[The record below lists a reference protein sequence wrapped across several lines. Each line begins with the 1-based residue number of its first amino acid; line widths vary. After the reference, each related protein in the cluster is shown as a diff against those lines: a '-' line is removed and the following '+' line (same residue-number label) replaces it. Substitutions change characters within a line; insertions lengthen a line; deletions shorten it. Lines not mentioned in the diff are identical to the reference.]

1 MPRSLLLL
9 ALLCAGCVVVVTS
22 TPAPIP
28 SAAVITSTRAAPT
41 LLPATVTPA
50 VIAIVTPT
58 PPATAPSPTSPPATE
73 TPSPTA
79 TGIGTATAQNPG
91 PPTLLPTP
99 TASIPPNATAAPI
112 GISLFTIAPETIRP
126 GDLVTL
132 TWQAEGEQVALWRI
146 ALDGRL
152 VQSYTVPL
160 SGTLSVASPPDQQG
174 RLDFALF
181 ATAGASTAQAFVS
194 VRVLCVYDW
203 FMAPAPADCPASPPR
218 QTLMAAERFEHGL
231 MLWTQFDDLIHVL
244 YNDGASPYWD
254 AFANAWFEGQPED
267 DPDLVPPPGLFQPRR
282 GFGVAWRTGY
292 VSPSA
297 VVRDRLGWA
306 IEPEFEIPSGQWQCD
321 AAPRYARCYVTGPG
335 GVVYVL
341 QPERSGWGPWP

>member
-1 MPRSLLLL
+1 MPRPLLLL
-9 ALLCAGCVVVVTS
+9 ALLCAGCIVVVTP
-22 TPAPIP
+22 TPAPT
-28 SAAVITSTRAAPT
+28 SSVGVITSTRAAPT
-41 LLPATVTPA
+41 LPPVTATPA

-58 PPATAPSPTSPPATE
+58 ATATAPSPTPPPPTE
-73 TPSPTA
+73 TPPPTA
-79 TGIGTATAQNPG
+79 TGTETATG
-91 PPTLLPTP
+91 LPPTLLPSP
-99 TASIPPNATAAPI
+99 TASVPPNATAAPI
-112 GISLFTIAPETIRP
+112 GISLFAIAPEEIRP

-132 TWQAEGEQVALWRI
+132 TWQAAGEQAALWRI

-194 VRVLCVYDW
+194 VRVLCLYDW
-203 FMAPAPADCPASPPR
+203 FMAPAPADCPAGPPR

-244 YNDGASPYWD
+244 YSDGASPYWD
-254 AFANAWFEGQPED
+254 ALANAWFAGQPED

-306 IEPEFEIPSGQWQCD
+306 IEPEFEIPSGHWQCD